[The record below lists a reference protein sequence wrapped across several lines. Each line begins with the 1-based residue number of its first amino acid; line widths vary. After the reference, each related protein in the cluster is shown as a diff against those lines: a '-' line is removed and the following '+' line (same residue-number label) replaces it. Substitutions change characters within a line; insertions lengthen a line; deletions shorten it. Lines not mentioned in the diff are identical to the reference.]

1 MEGGREG
8 LSASIDNRIVEMQFD
23 NSQFEKGVG
32 KSIKSLE
39 KLKKGLKMDEA
50 AQSLSKLQKIGDSFS
65 LAKIADGIDN
75 LTYRFSW
82 MGRTVSGILDNLTF
96 KAKAL
101 IKSMSVDQ
109 ISSGWSKYSDKT
121 GYVQTIMNATG
132 KSIDEVNKYLDKL
145 MWFSDETSYSF
156 VDMTQALGTLT
167 SSGGDINKLIPMLEG
182 MANATAF
189 AGKSAAEF
197 SRTMYNL
204 NQSYSS
210 GYMQYID
217 WKSVEMAGVGSE
229 QLKQAFIDAGKA
241 LGTLTKEG
249 KTKKGTLVSIAN
261 FGTTLNEKWADTRV
275 MEKAFGTFSEM
286 TEKAYELIQEGKF
299 DTASDAYAWL
309 ATQYNGVGITAA
321 KAAQEAKSFNEAIAA
336 TTDAVSS
343 GWMRTFEIIFGNYDE
358 ARVMWTDL
366 ANWLWDVFASGS
378 EARNELLQSW
388 KDIGG
393 RTTMLEGIYSMFEA
407 FNNLLYAIKD
417 AWREVFPETTAD
429 DLMKISNSI
438 KTLGDRIKEA
448 FSYEETETVVDQFT
462 QAITGNNNPL
472 GAFWGELEQGAKGDE
487 VKKLQQK
494 LFDMGYDI
502 GTSGVDGIFGPKTQE
517 ALKKFQKDSKIK
529 PTGIF
534 DQKTF
539 DKLGDKVNEVF
550 GKHTPIM
557 IGETTE
563 SVTTFSK
570 ALEFV
575 KTVAKGFG
583 AGLHIVWTGLK
594 FIGQMGSKVV
604 TVLSPLGKIFTTLVS
619 TISNLLVGVDD
630 AFSNSDKLENF
641 LETIDKWLIPVGN
654 AISDFSDKVVNF
666 ITGAN
671 EINASSPEKSYE
683 NFFDRI
689 KNIFSA
695 FKTWADENI
704 NAQALID
711 KFNLFD
717 IAIASISVMATIIIA
732 NIVSI
737 IGNIRNTVK
746 SIKNIAQGIEG
757 LAKGFG
763 NLSIKSWTDKFQ
775 EFAKGILM
783 IAAAIG
789 ILAVGMVAISKL
801 SLAEIGKGFLG
812 LAGIMGILVLG
823 VLAFSKIS
831 KTIDPKTMAESMSI
845 LLSLSAAVAIL
856 SISLLAISSIEP
868 SRLLFSLIS
877 LVAIMAGLVGFIAAV
892 NKLGKVKMDF
902 AVLYVVAEAIASLT
916 KSLVILGYLDDRTL
930 TKGFIALALIMT
942 AFSIFLNSIS
952 DIKIKP
958 LALFSLIAVSASI
971 NLLILGFI
979 SLCGVMKFID
989 SKTLTKAFISL
1000 AGVMAAMILF
1010 MSALESIKP
1019 DIRAV
1024 LGIIPVVAAL
1034 DAMILGFV
1042 ALSLA
1047 MKIIDAYE
1055 LSRAFISLY
1064 GVMIGL
1070 GLFMKALNNI
1080 KPDIRAVLGIIPV
1093 AAALDAMMIGFV
1105 VLSLTMKIIDAAAL
1119 SRAFISLYGVMIG
1132 LGLFMKA
1139 LNNIKPDIRA
1149 VLGIIPVVAALDAM
1163 ILGFVVLSLTM
1174 KRINDVD
1181 LIKTFASMGVIMIAL
1196 KVFMESLSAVKP
1208 NIGSIIAII
1217 PMAIAISLLMV
1228 AFSMVLRHGKNID
1241 SKTAAIITVAM
1252 TTIMLSLA
1260 AVCKAAG
1267 NMALRNGAA
1276 VLISAIGIALL
1287 IGSFALAIKSLKD
1300 VEFEQIIKFSGSLI
1314 AIMSAVMLLTT
1325 ISGKIGTGVLV
1336 KGAFGIG
1343 LAFAIII
1350 GIVGGVVGFL
1360 GALDK
1365 ITGGKALEIFENGQ
1379 KIIETIGR
1387 AIGSLFGGFISGIID
1402 PISNSIHALGTGL
1415 REISS
1420 IQDLPGTLDKAMA
1433 AISTITLF
1441 VASLDKTGIERNIGA
1456 VPRLFIGDNKTNS
1469 LLNQIKNFGETVKS
1483 ISESLGGLGK
1493 TNISNDVDKAVNAA
1507 VAIKDFIV
1515 GLQNVNIDYVKGG
1528 IAQWFQGKTKEE
1540 SILGLIEKF
1549 GEAMASTATA
1559 LSGMPS
1565 DADKL
1570 TSTATDAADKIIAFI
1585 GTLQDRTDVET
1596 AKGIFAQ
1603 WFQGETKEEQI
1614 LGLIEKFGE
1623 AMGTSATA
1631 LKEMP
1636 NNAASLVTTA
1646 TEAADKII
1654 AFIETLD
1661 GRVDIE
1667 GTKTIFGKW
1676 FKGDSTEETILGL
1689 IEKFGTAM
1697 KETGTALKEM
1707 PASGM
1712 ENATSNAISAA
1723 EKIVGFIE
1731 SLSTIEVDT
1740 HSTKIGDWLGGDS
1753 KQKTILDL
1761 IKDFGT
1767 AMSSVGESLN
1777 SLPSKIE
1784 GPLDDALSAA
1794 NKIVLFLT
1802 TLNSDEYNIEKK
1814 KSVLDTWFT
1823 GETKTDSVIS
1833 RIGDMGVSIKSLADS
1848 IPGIS
1853 ATTFSSDVDSMITA
1867 YESLAGFINLISSD
1881 DYDFEMSGK
1890 ADTLKT
1896 DIKLLGEGITE
1907 FAEVTKDVDTTAVSS
1922 VANAMSSAM
1931 NSVMDVAMPDAA
1943 YKASSYLGMFVTVGM
1958 NMASGLANGIRKN
1971 ANLAVLASKKV
1982 ASQMLEAARETLE
1995 VNSPSKKF
2003 EKIGMYSDR
2012 GLANGV
2018 SKNSGLIVSSVEDA
2032 STSALDAARSSLSN
2046 LANILMGDMDADP
2059 VIRPVVD
2066 MSDVN
2071 RSANRING
2079 LVGGSRAMNID
2090 ATVRQAQNVASIMN
2104 RNQMQNGTNPNGI
2117 NGSEPTNP
2125 VNVSGNNFYIRS
2137 DNDVKMLANELATLT
2152 RQQQRSLGAA
2162 Y

>member
-1 MEGGREG
+1 
-8 LSASIDNRIVEMQFD
+8 
-23 NSQFEKGVG
+23 
-32 KSIKSLE
+32 
-39 KLKKGLKMDEA
+39 
-50 AQSLSKLQKIGDSFS
+50 
-65 LAKIADGIDN
+65 
-75 LTYRFSW
+75 
-82 MGRTVSGILDNLTF
+82 
-96 KAKAL
+96 
-101 IKSMSVDQ
+101 
-109 ISSGWSKYSDKT
+109 
-121 GYVQTIMNATG
+121 
-132 KSIDEVNKYLDKL
+132 
-145 MWFSDETSYSF
+145 
-156 VDMTQALGTLT
+156 
-167 SSGGDINKLIPMLEG
+167 
-182 MANATAF
+182 
-189 AGKSAAEF
+189 
-197 SRTMYNL
+197 
-204 NQSYSS
+204 
-210 GYMQYID
+210 
-217 WKSVEMAGVGSE
+217 
-229 QLKQAFIDAGKA
+229 
-241 LGTLTKEG
+241 
-249 KTKKGTLVSIAN
+249 
-261 FGTTLNEKWADTRV
+261 
-275 MEKAFGTFSEM
+275 
-286 TEKAYELIQEGKF
+286 
-299 DTASDAYAWL
+299 
-309 ATQYNGVGITAA
+309 
-321 KAAQEAKSFNEAIAA
+321 
-336 TTDAVSS
+336 
-343 GWMRTFEIIFGNYDE
+343 
-358 ARVMWTDL
+358 
-366 ANWLWDVFASGS
+366 
-378 EARNELLQSW
+378 
-388 KDIGG
+388 
-393 RTTMLEGIYSMFEA
+393 
-407 FNNLLYAIKD
+407 
-417 AWREVFPETTAD
+417 
-429 DLMKISNSI
+429 
-438 KTLGDRIKEA
+438 
-448 FSYEETETVVDQFT
+448 
-462 QAITGNNNPL
+462 
-472 GAFWGELEQGAKGDE
+472 
-487 VKKLQQK
+487 
-494 LFDMGYDI
+494 
-502 GTSGVDGIFGPKTQE
+502 
-517 ALKKFQKDSKIK
+517 
-529 PTGIF
+529 
-534 DQKTF
+534 
-539 DKLGDKVNEVF
+539 
-550 GKHTPIM
+550 
-557 IGETTE
+557 
-563 SVTTFSK
+563 
-570 ALEFV
+570 
-575 KTVAKGFG
+575 
-583 AGLHIVWTGLK
+583 
-594 FIGQMGSKVV
+594 
-604 TVLSPLGKIFTTLVS
+604 
-619 TISNLLVGVDD
+619 
-630 AFSNSDKLENF
+630 
-641 LETIDKWLIPVGN
+641 
-654 AISDFSDKVVNF
+654 
-666 ITGAN
+666 
-671 EINASSPEKSYE
+671 
-683 NFFDRI
+683 
-689 KNIFSA
+689 
-695 FKTWADENI
+695 
-704 NAQALID
+704 
-711 KFNLFD
+711 
-717 IAIASISVMATIIIA
+717 
-732 NIVSI
+732 
-737 IGNIRNTVK
+737 
-746 SIKNIAQGIEG
+746 
-757 LAKGFG
+757 
-763 NLSIKSWTDKFQ
+763 
-775 EFAKGILM
+775 
-783 IAAAIG
+783 
-789 ILAVGMVAISKL
+789 
-801 SLAEIGKGFLG
+801 
-812 LAGIMGILVLG
+812 
-823 VLAFSKIS
+823 
-831 KTIDPKTMAESMSI
+831 
-845 LLSLSAAVAIL
+845 
-856 SISLLAISSIEP
+856 
-868 SRLLFSLIS
+868 
-877 LVAIMAGLVGFIAAV
+877 
-892 NKLGKVKMDF
+892 
-902 AVLYVVAEAIASLT
+902 
-916 KSLVILGYLDDRTL
+916 
-930 TKGFIALALIMT
+930 
-942 AFSIFLNSIS
+942 
-952 DIKIKP
+952 
-958 LALFSLIAVSASI
+958 
-971 NLLILGFI
+971 
-979 SLCGVMKFID
+979 
-989 SKTLTKAFISL
+989 
-1000 AGVMAAMILF
+1000 MIL
-1010 MSALESIKP
+1010 
-1019 DIRAV
+1019 
-1024 LGIIPVVAAL
+1024 
-1034 DAMILGFV
+1034 
-1042 ALSLA
+1042 
-1047 MKIIDAYE
+1047 
-1055 LSRAFISLY
+1055 
-1064 GVMIGL
+1064 
-1070 GLFMKALNNI
+1070 
-1080 KPDIRAVLGIIPV
+1080 
-1093 AAALDAMMIGFV
+1093 GFV
-1105 VLSLTMKIIDAAAL
+1105 VLSLAMKIIDAAAL
-1119 SRAFISLYGVMIG
+1119 SRAFISLYGLMIG

-1174 KRINDVD
+1174 KRIDDVD

-1287 IGSFALAIKSLKD
+1287 IGSFALALKSLKD

-1314 AIMSAVMLLTT
+1314 AMMSAIMLLTT

-1336 KGAFGIG
+1336 KGALGIG

-1415 REISS
+1415 KEISS

-1441 VASLDKTGIERNIGA
+1441 VGSLDKTGIERNIGA

-1469 LLNQIKNFGETVKS
+1469 LFDQIKNFGETVKS

-1493 TNISNDVDKAVNAA
+1493 TNISNDVDKAIKAA

-1596 AKGIFAQ
+1596 AKGVFAQ

-1661 GRVDIE
+1661 GRVSIE

-1697 KETGTALKEM
+1697 KETGEALNEM

-1712 ENATSNAISAA
+1712 ENATNNAISAA
-1723 EKIVGFIE
+1723 GKIVDFIT

-1740 HSTKIGDWLGGDS
+1740 HSTKIGDWLGGKS
-1753 KQKTILDL
+1753 KEKTILDL

-1767 AMSSVGESLN
+1767 SMSSVGESLN
-1777 SLPSKIE
+1777 ALPSKIE
-1784 GPLDDALSAA
+1784 EPLNDALSAA
-1794 NKIVLFLT
+1794 DKIVLFLT

-1853 ATTFSSDVDSMITA
+1853 TTTFSSDVDSMITA

-1907 FAEVTKDVDTTAVSS
+1907 FADVTKNIDTTAVSS

-1931 NSVMDVAMPDAA
+1931 NSVINVAMPEAA
-1943 YKASSYLGMFVTVGM
+1943 YNASSYLGMFVTVGM
-1958 NMASGLANGIRKN
+1958 NIASGLANGLRKN

-2018 SKNSGLIVSSVEDA
+2018 SKNSGLIISSIKDA

-2071 RSANRING
+2071 RSVNRING

-2104 RNQMQNGTNPNGI
+2104 RNQMQKGTNPNGI